1 MRQVR
6 VHAPENRKRL
16 RGKCLSFVVMKELP
30 MVNNCPDCMSP
41 MEAASMGINPC
52 RHCDVAVICRLSDC
66 VAWQL
71 FAEKTKDTA
80 ESPEKKQA
88 G

>member
-1 MRQVR
+1 MT
-6 VHAPENRKRL
+6 
-16 RGKCLSFVVMKELP
+16 
-30 MVNNCPDCMSP
+30 NNCPDCLSP

-71 FAEKTKDTA
+71 FEEKRKEA
-80 ESPEKKQA
+80 GESLEKEN
-88 G
+88 

>member
-1 MRQVR
+1 MT
-6 VHAPENRKRL
+6 
-16 RGKCLSFVVMKELP
+16 
-30 MVNNCPDCMSP
+30 NNCPDCMSP

-71 FAEKTKDTA
+71 F
-80 ESPEKKQA
+80 EKKQKEA
-88 G
+88 GETSEKMEV